1 MPLDHPG
8 ARGTA
13 VNDLP
18 SQPDSPSDAT
28 AAAERTLSRVQGK
41 VVSARAVLLRLL
53 QEVVVAEARL
63 THSRAEQVV
72 EANEQLVVSALL
84 SQAMRRPPGGR

>member
-1 MPLDHPG
+1 MNNLS
-8 ARGTA
+8 
-13 VNDLP
+13 
-18 SQPDSPSDAT
+18 SQPESPRDAT

-63 THSRAEQVV
+63 SHSRA
-72 EANEQLVVSALL
+72 
-84 SQAMRRPPGGR
+84 